1 MSVSILPLTIGGLA
15 GYGKKK
21 TGKNFYGEQAAI
33 GGFSTAMG
41 IVKVISNEASHL
53 VRPTHLLAIP
63 VIIGTVMGM
72 GNMLGRMVYDV
83 RSDSFNTDK

>member
-1 MSVSILPLTIGGLA
+1 MSALILPLTIGGLA

-21 TGKNFYGEQAAI
+21 TGNNFYGQQAAI
-33 GGFSTAMG
+33 GGFSTTIG
-41 IVKVISNEASHL
+41 LFKVLSIEASHL

-63 VIIGTVMGM
+63 VIVGTVMGV

-83 RSDSFNTDK
+83 AGN